1 MGGVTTEA
9 EHRPNKQRRLV
20 GWWVLIGALTLLNF
34 SARFSSEDKSSDT
47 DNVLY
52 RYDAAVFGF
61 FFYALVLGVVLILA
75 SGFDPRE
82 SLGLRRPRSW
92 GSAVGIALGSFVA
105 LLLVAAALEPVF
117 GAGKAQGLD
126 PTGWIPEKAPAL
138 LLNALVVA
146 VFGPIVEELL
156 FRGVGFFLLLPL
168 GQWAAILITAIA
180 FSLTHGIAQGIPIFF
195 IIGVGL
201 ALIRSRTDSVYPSMI
216 LHICFNGFGV
226 IAGVFT

>member
-1 MGGVTTEA
+1 MSAA
-9 EHRPNKQRRLV
+9 ESRPKMQRRLV

-34 SARFSSEDKSSDT
+34 SARFSEEDSSSQT

-61 FFYALVLGVVLILA
+61 LFYALILGVVLVLA
-75 SGFDPRE
+75 SGFDSRE
-82 SLGLRRPRSW
+82 ALGLRRPRSW

-105 LLLVAAALEPVF
+105 LLIVAAALEPVF

-138 LLNALVVA
+138 VLNALVVA
-146 VFGPIVEELL
+146 LFGPIVEELL
-156 FRGVGFFLLLPL
+156 FRGVGFFLLSPF
-168 GQWAAILITAIA
+168 GQPAAIVITAIS
-180 FSLTHGIAQGIPIFF
+180 FSLTHGLAEGIPIFF

-201 ALIRSRTDSVYPSMI
+201 ALLRARTASVYPPMI
-216 LHICFNGFGV
+216 LHVCFNGFGV
-226 IAGVFT
+226 ITGVFT

>member
-1 MGGVTTEA
+1 MGGMSA
-9 EHRPNKQRRLV
+9 AGRPDVQRRLV

-34 SARFSSEDKSSDT
+34 SARFSSEDSSSNR

-61 FFYALVLGVVLILA
+61 LFYTLILAIVLVLA

-82 SLGLRRPRSW
+82 ALGLRRPRSW
-92 GSAVGIALGSFVA
+92 GSAVGVALGSFVA
-105 LLLVAAALEPVF
+105 LIVVAAALEPVF

-156 FRGVGFFLLLPL
+156 FRGIGFFLLLPF
-168 GQWAAILITAIA
+168 GQVAAIVITAITFA
-180 FSLTHGIAQGIPIFF
+180 LTHGIAQGLPIFF

-201 ALIRSRTDSVYPSMI
+201 ALIRARTESVYPSML

>member
-1 MGGVTTEA
+1 MGGMSA
-9 EHRPNKQRRLV
+9 ESRDRMQRRLL

-34 SARFSSEDKSSDT
+34 SARFSSDDSSSDT

-52 RYDAAVFGF
+52 RYDAAAFGF
-61 FFYALVLGVVLILA
+61 LFYALILGIVLVLA
-75 SGFDPRE
+75 SGFDPHE

-92 GSAVGIALGSFVA
+92 GSAVGIALGSFVI
-105 LLLVAAALEPVF
+105 LIVVAAALEPVF

-138 LLNALVVA
+138 FLNAIVVA

-156 FRGVGFFLLLPL
+156 FRGVGFFLLLPF
-168 GQWAAILITAIA
+168 GQTAAIVITAITFA
-180 FSLTHGIAQGIPIFF
+180 LTHGLAQGLPIFF

-201 ALIRSRTDSVYPSMI
+201 ALIRARTGSVYPSML

>member
-1 MGGVTTEA
+1 MGGMSASA
-9 EHRPNKQRRLV
+9 ERRPNMQRRLV
-20 GWWVLIGALTLLNF
+20 GWWVLIGALALLNF
-34 SARFSSEDKSSDT
+34 SARFSSEDTSSKN

-61 FFYALVLGVVLILA
+61 LFYALILGVVLVLA

-82 SLGLRRPRSW
+82 ALGLRRPRSW

-105 LLLVAAALEPVF
+105 LLIVAAALEPVF

-138 LLNALVVA
+138 VLNALVVA

-156 FRGVGFFLLLPL
+156 FRGVGFFLLSPF
-168 GQWAAILITAIA
+168 GQLAAIVITAIA
-180 FSLTHGIAQGIPIFF
+180 FSLTHGLAQGLPIFF

-201 ALIRSRTDSVYPSMI
+201 ALLRARTESVYPSI
-216 LHICFNGFGV
+216 LLHVCFNGFGV

>member
-1 MGGVTTEA
+1 MGGMSA
-9 EHRPNKQRRLV
+9 EGRPNVQRRLA

-34 SARFSSEDKSSDT
+34 SARFSSEDSTSDR

-61 FFYALVLGVVLILA
+61 LFYALILGIVLVLA

-82 SLGLRRPRSW
+82 ALGLRRPRSW
-92 GSAVGIALGSFVA
+92 GSAVGIALGSFFV
-105 LLLVAAALEPVF
+105 LIVVAAALEPVF

-138 LLNALVVA
+138 LLNAIVIAL
-146 VFGPIVEELL
+146 FGPIVEELL
-156 FRGVGFFLLLPL
+156 FRGIGFFLLLPF
-168 GQWAAILITAIA
+168 GQVAAIVITAIT
-180 FSLTHGIAQGIPIFF
+180 FSLTHGLAQGLPIFF

-201 ALIRSRTDSVYPSMI
+201 ALIRARTGSVYPSML

>member
-1 MGGVTTEA
+1 MGGMSA
-9 EHRPNKQRRLV
+9 EGRPNVQRRLA

-34 SARFSSEDKSSDT
+34 SARFSSEDSTSDR

-61 FFYALVLGVVLILA
+61 LFYALILGIVLVLA

-82 SLGLRRPRSW
+82 ALGLRRPRSW
-92 GSAVGIALGSFVA
+92 RSAVGIALGSFVV
-105 LLLVAAALEPVF
+105 LIVVAAALEPVF

-138 LLNALVVA
+138 LLNAIVIAL
-146 VFGPIVEELL
+146 FGPIVEELL
-156 FRGVGFFLLLPL
+156 FRGIGFFLLLPF
-168 GQWAAILITAIA
+168 GQVAAIVITAIT
-180 FSLTHGIAQGIPIFF
+180 FSLTHGLAQGLPIFF

-201 ALIRSRTDSVYPSMI
+201 ALIRARTESVYPSML

>member
-1 MGGVTTEA
+1 MGSVTTESRA
-9 EHRPNKQRRLV
+9 RMQRRLV

-34 SARFSSEDKSSDT
+34 SARFSEDDSSSNT

-61 FFYALVLGVVLILA
+61 LFYALILGVVLVLA

-82 SLGLRRPRSW
+82 ALGLRRPRSW
-92 GSAVGIALGSFVA
+92 GSAVGIAFGSFVA
-105 LLLVAAALEPVF
+105 LLIVAAALEPVF

-138 LLNALVVA
+138 FLNAIVVA
-146 VFGPIVEELL
+146 IFGPIVEELL
-156 FRGVGFFLLLPL
+156 FRGIGFFLLLQF
-168 GQWAAILITAIA
+168 GSIAAIVVTAISFA
-180 FSLTHGIAQGIPIFF
+180 LTHGIAQGIPIFF

-201 ALIRSRTDSVYPSMI
+201 ALIRSRSASIYPAMI
-216 LHICFNGFGV
+216 LHICFNAFG
-226 IAGVFT
+226 IITGVFT